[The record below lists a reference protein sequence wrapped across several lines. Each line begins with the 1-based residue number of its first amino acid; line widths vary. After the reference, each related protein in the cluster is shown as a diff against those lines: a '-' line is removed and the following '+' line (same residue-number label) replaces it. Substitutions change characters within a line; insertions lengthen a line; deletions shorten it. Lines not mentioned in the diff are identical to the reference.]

1 MQMTLTQM
9 TPLDTSILNNFPDI
23 KLFYNL
29 VYKKVYNY
37 DLILALPKGDEC
49 FIWFTIHDNKPICV
63 IIYLIIDDDVNYT
76 NTNNLINYSFSQY
89 IFDANIDFNN
99 KLIGTIFHGTS
110 IMIDDVHYFFIKDLF
125 YYKNIND
132 EFISNHQKLLCKF
145 NEINYILNNYISFSK
160 KSIIFGVPLIH
171 NNYSKLI
178 NLIKNVPYEIKDLV
192 YVSSSSMVYLR
203 YIYKNY
209 SKNNI
214 FKVVSTETTDIYNLH
229 TFDNHSNAYIFHS
242 VAFIP
247 NYKTSVMMN
256 QIFNGLKKH
265 DNLDYL
271 EDSDDD
277 NDDNGNNNNDNDN
290 NNENENKLILMECV
304 YNYKFEKWTPVKV
317 INDE

>member
-1 MQMTLTQM
+1 MQM

-63 IIYLIIDDDVNYT
+63 IIYLIIDNDINNT

-89 IFDANIDFNN
+89 IYDANIEFNN
-99 KLIGTIFHGTS
+99 KLIGTIFYGTS
-110 IMIDDVHYFFIKDLF
+110 IMINDMHYFFIKDLF

-132 EFISNHQKLLCKF
+132 EFISNHQKLSYKF

-171 NNYSKLI
+171 NNYSKLV
-178 NLIKNVPYEIKDLV
+178 NLIKNVPYEIKDLA
-192 YVSSSSMVYLR
+192 YVSSSSMVCLKYM
-203 YIYKNY
+203 YKNY
-209 SKNNI
+209 SENNI

-229 TFDNHSNAYIFHS
+229 TFDNHSNTYIFHS

-247 NYKTSVMMN
+247 NYKTSIMMN

-271 EDSDDD
+271 EDSDDEND
-277 NDDNGNNNNDNDN
+277 NNENNDSENNND
-290 NNENENKLILMECV
+290 ENKENKLILMKCA

-317 INDE
+317 MNNLIHDK

>member
-1 MQMTLTQM
+1 M
-9 TPLDTSILNNFPDI
+9 
-23 KLFYNL
+23 
-29 VYKKVYNY
+29 
-37 DLILALPKGDEC
+37 
-49 FIWFTIHDNKPICV
+49 
-63 IIYLIIDDDVNYT
+63 
-76 NTNNLINYSFSQY
+76 
-89 IFDANIDFNN
+89 IFRPSN
-99 KLIGTIFHGTS
+99 
-110 IMIDDVHYFFIKDLF
+110 
-125 YYKNIND
+125 
-132 EFISNHQKLLCKF
+132 ISNHQKLLCKF